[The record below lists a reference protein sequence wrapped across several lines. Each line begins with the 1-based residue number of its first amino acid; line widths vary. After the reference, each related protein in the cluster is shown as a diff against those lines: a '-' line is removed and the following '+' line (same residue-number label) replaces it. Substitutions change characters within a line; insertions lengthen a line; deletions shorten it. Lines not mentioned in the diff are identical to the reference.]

1 MTPEFAPASDATL
14 PLWMVWTGDPLPQD
28 AGDWPQACGFT
39 AKAGQLCLLPDA
51 SGGLR
56 GAIMGL
62 GERAQAGR
70 DRFHLARAHALP
82 KGDWHLAGI
91 PQGLDPDQLALG
103 WLLGQYRFTRYK
115 GAPVQGPRLVCPEG
129 VDADRLL
136 AIAAGEFLTRDL
148 INTPASDLGPDKLN
162 QKAKAVVLLMRLDPA
177 KVKITPGREDWNVD
191 GIFAYS
197 KVCTHVGCPIALYE
211 QHTHHLLCPC
221 HQSTF
226 DLTQECKVIFGPASH
241 ALPQLPITVDDE
253 GFLVAQSD
261 FHEPV
266 GPVYWERG

>member
-1 MTPEFAPASDATL
+1 MTPEIAPASDATL
-14 PLWMVWTGDPLPQD
+14 PLWLVWTGDPLPQD
-28 AGDWPQACGFT
+28 AGDWPQACGFA

-115 GAPVQGPRLVCPEG
+115 GAPVQGPRLVCPE
-129 VDADRLL
+129 AD
-136 AIAAGEFLTRDL
+136 
-148 INTPASDLGPDKLN
+148 
-162 QKAKAVVLLMRLDPA
+162 
-177 KVKITPGREDWNVD
+177 
-191 GIFAYS
+191 
-197 KVCTHVGCPIALYE
+197 
-211 QHTHHLLCPC
+211 
-221 HQSTF
+221 
-226 DLTQECKVIFGPASH
+226 GPASLEADCPGTNGPVR
-241 ALPQLPITVDDE
+241 ALPLLTPPAGRSACLRKPI
-253 GFLVAQSD
+253 
-261 FHEPV
+261 P
-266 GPVYWERG
+266 